1 MRNFEKNI
9 DMETTEKPR
18 LQLIIEQ
25 MMRNKEIIREVGVER
40 ASKEY
45 GLKFSIPKTLSHI
58 PFKSREK

>member
-1 MRNFEKNI
+1 
-9 DMETTEKPR
+9 METEKKTR

-58 PFKSREK
+58 PFKGEAE